1 MYEPYSLEK
10 YSDIENNK
18 EILYITKQN
27 YKNDAP
33 ELVNH
38 LEKYREIMDNRREN
52 KNNRLKFYH
61 LHWSRDETFFQR
73 GGKILSIRKCSI
85 PTFVYTD
92 KEAYT
97 MMSVNIIKTN
107 RYNMKVLSLIL
118 NSKLVAFWLRYNGK
132 LQGGNFQIDKEPILL
147 IPIIE
152 IDKEDYFSSLYDKL
166 FTLKQM
172 DKDINSIVD
181 KIDILIYKLY
191 NLTYEEALIIDS
203 TISIDDFQ
211 LFESHS
217 LLD

>member
-1 MYEPYSLEK
+1 
-10 YSDIENNK
+10 
-18 EILYITKQN
+18 
-27 YKNDAP
+27 
-33 ELVNH
+33 
-38 LEKYREIMDNRREN
+38 
-52 KNNRLKFYH
+52 
-61 LHWSRDETFFQR
+61 
-73 GGKILSIRKCSI
+73 
-85 PTFVYTD
+85 
-92 KEAYT
+92 
-97 MMSVNIIKTN
+97 MSVNIIKTN